1 MQLVHFNEIYDN
13 VSAAVN
19 ETGGLAVLAVF
30 VEVLLLLLSAHIAF
44 MQSTDAAYC
53 YKRHVVA
60 WSVCVCLLH
69 TMVSPA

>member
-1 MQLVHFNEIYDN
+1 MHLVHFNEIYDN

-44 MQSTDAAYC
+44 MQLAQMRPIATNVTS
-53 YKRHVVA
+53 
-60 WSVCVCLLH
+60 
-69 TMVSPA
+69 